1 MGRNMIFPIL
11 DINILNKING
21 KRDHMRQYIVP
32 PIPASVWQKPSHFI
46 AFGFGSGAIP
56 IAPGTFG
63 TLVAIPFYLAICS
76 LPLAIYIILLV
87 LITIGSMFLC
97 ERVSREIDVHDHQG
111 MCLDE
116 IVGYLVTM
124 TAAPHGALWIVLG
137 FISFRIFDIFKPW
150 PVNYIDKH
158 VSGGFGM
165 ILDDVFAG
173 IYSILVLKLFSWI
186 I

>member
-1 MGRNMIFPIL
+1 MRN
-11 DINILNKING
+11 
-21 KRDHMRQYIVP
+21 YIVP
-32 PIPASVWQKPSHFI
+32 PIPDSVWQKPSHFI

-63 TLVAIPFYLAICS
+63 TLIAIPFYLAICS
-76 LPLAIYIILLV
+76 LPLTAYIILV
-87 LITIGSMFLC
+87 ALITVGSMWLC

-124 TAAPHGALWIVLG
+124 IGAPHGILWIALG
-137 FISFRIFDIFKPW
+137 FIFFRIFDIWKPW
-150 PVNYIDKH
+150 PIDYTDRH

-165 ILDDVFAG
+165 ILDDVLAG
-173 IYSILVLKLFSWI
+173 VYSIIFLKLLSWMI
-186 I
+186 